1 VKNDSYAA
9 IESCFGK
16 NNRAP
21 FHPKGLLELSLYVYL
36 NSIRSSRAL
45 EKECTRNIELI
56 WLMKGLIPDHNTISN
71 FRKDNLTAIKKVFR
85 AIVSLAKKFNLI
97 GGILLASDDV

>member
-1 VKNDSYAA
+1 
-9 IESCFGK
+9 
-16 NNRAP
+16 
-21 FHPKGLLELSLYVYL
+21 
-36 NSIRSSRAL
+36 
-45 EKECTRNIELI
+45 
-56 WLMKGLIPDHNTISN
+56 MKGLIPDHNTISN